1 MQETE
6 TEKEKEEEKHEEK
19 EEGEGTSAVRKS
31 GVKKKKR
38 TVPNAEQLQ
47 KVCQPPYYYLTVF
60 C

>member
-19 EEGEGTSAVRKS
+19 EKGEGTSAVRKS

-47 KVCQPPYYYLTVF
+47 KVC
-60 C
+60 